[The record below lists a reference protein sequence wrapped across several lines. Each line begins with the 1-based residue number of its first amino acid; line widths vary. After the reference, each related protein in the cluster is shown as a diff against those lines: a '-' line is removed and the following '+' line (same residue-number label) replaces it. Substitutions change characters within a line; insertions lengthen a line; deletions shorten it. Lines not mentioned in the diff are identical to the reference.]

1 VKAMS
6 RDDNKRYLI
15 LKDKSVFK
23 GLIILAIPI
32 MFNNF
37 VKTIHDIVDM
47 FFVSKING
55 YGTDAVSSISITFPV
70 FFMFI
75 SLGIGLG
82 VAGTSIISQYLGSA
96 QEKEA
101 KKFATNLVVLSLF
114 IGLFLNVIAYLGA
127 PFIMKVMGAD
137 GFTLENSVKYLQIR
151 SFELPV
157 LFLFFAYTAIR
168 QASGDTITPMFIG
181 VITVFL
187 NIVLSPFLILGYG
200 LGVPGAAYATL
211 ASYLIVL
218 PIILYKLRKDTSGI
232 VLDFE
237 FIKPNKY
244 VVNDLVRTAIP
255 SSLGQSFTAVGFIVL
270 TSFILSYGDDTVAAF
285 SVSNRIS
292 SLILHP
298 AMALGAVLSAYV
310 GQNIGN
316 LNVPRAKEAFRK
328 AMILGVVIMAT
339 GSAIVINYR
348 RNLAEI
354 FIDDNQFALDLAND
368 YLFFLLI
375 GLPLMAIFQTFIGV
389 YNGSGN
395 TKYTFVIGVVRLWL
409 LRIPLILIFK
419 YFTDLGASGIWYAM
433 LLSNLLIVILGT
445 FLYKKVDYKPKIRI
459 G

>member
-1 VKAMS
+1 MS

-368 YLFFLLI
+368 YLFFLLL

-395 TKYTFVIGVVRLWL
+395 SKYTFVIGVVRLWL

>member
-1 VKAMS
+1 MS

>member
-368 YLFFLLI
+368 YLFFLLL

>member
-1 VKAMS
+1 MS

-368 YLFFLLI
+368 YLFFLLL

>member
-168 QASGDTITPMFIG
+168 LASGDTITPMFIG

-368 YLFFLLI
+368 YLFFLLL

>member
-1 VKAMS
+1 MS

-244 VVNDLVRTAIP
+244 GVENNAKVPKKLQCHASIAPIIEVTVP
-255 SSLGQSFTAVGFIVL
+255 S
-270 TSFILSYGDDTVAAF
+270 
-285 SVSNRIS
+285 
-292 SLILHP
+292 
-298 AMALGAVLSAYV
+298 
-310 GQNIGN
+310 IG
-316 LNVPRAKEAFRK
+316 
-328 AMILGVVIMAT
+328 M
-339 GSAIVINYR
+339 
-348 RNLAEI
+348 
-354 FIDDNQFALDLAND
+354 
-368 YLFFLLI
+368 
-375 GLPLMAIFQTFIGV
+375 
-389 YNGSGN
+389 
-395 TKYTFVIGVVRLWL
+395 
-409 LRIPLILIFK
+409 
-419 YFTDLGASGIWYAM
+419 
-433 LLSNLLIVILGT
+433 
-445 FLYKKVDYKPKIRI
+445 
-459 G
+459 

>member
-1 VKAMS
+1 MS

-47 FFVSKING
+47 SFVSKING

-127 PFIMKVMGAD
+127 PFIMKVMGAE

-368 YLFFLLI
+368 YLFFLLL

-395 TKYTFVIGVVRLWL
+395 SKYTFVIGVVRLWL